1 VCHRGAKLSTLLG
14 AKLSTFL
21 IFETQ
26 KLFSLKIKLTFVI
39 LLTVYAC
46 IITVVSSK
54 RCAWIEKEHYEMTAP
69 M

>member
-1 VCHRGAKLSTLLG
+1 VSQGKLCQRG

-26 KLFSLKIKLTFVI
+26 KTVFSKNKTDIRHL

-46 IITVVSSK
+46 IITVVSSE
-54 RCAWIEKEHYEMTAP
+54 RCAWIENEHYEMTAP